1 MVEQQN
7 AIADTDGNLPL
18 GILAGSAA
26 ALVGALI
33 WMGVTVMTGIQIG
46 YVALGIGA
54 LVGFAV
60 RWAGKGSTPV
70 FGVVGAVATLIGCIV
85 GQALA
90 EIELAANAS
99 SVGFFQVLS
108 VVNVGELLSGVVT
121 NSSPITYFIYAIG
134 IYEGYKLSIV
144 R

>member
-1 MVEQQN
+1 MMQQQN
-7 AIADTDGNLPL
+7 AVMVENGNLPL
-18 GILAGSAA
+18 GILAGVVAA
-26 ALVGALI
+26 IVGALI
-33 WMGVTVMTGIQIG
+33 WMGVTVATGMHIG

-54 LVGFAV
+54 LVGVAV

-70 FGVVGAVATLIGCIV
+70 FGVVGAVMTLVGCIL

-90 EIELAANAS
+90 EIQLAANAS

-108 VVNVGELLSGVVT
+108 VVNAGELISGVVT
-121 NSSPITYFIYAIG
+121 SSSPITYFIYAIG